1 MGNIIVNLIVIV
13 IINTIVIL
21 IIRQSIALNKE
32 KRISEYA
39 IDSIRGK
46 SDSVFD
52 KIVKI
57 YKTYVVKVRKR
68 IEKYSFVKNVASRYN
83 KYILIGDSDNVVDFI
98 VNKIFISLMFLFIV
112 MISYAMQAKSLG
124 VFRIFIF
131 LIIGYYLYDI
141 YLIVRS
147 KRRIKLIQRDM
158 LKAVMIMNNAF
169 KSGKS
174 TMQAVYIASRDLPSP
189 INYEFKKI
197 YKDMKYGLDA
207 SVVFDRFAKRVDIE
221 EARYLASS
229 LTILNK
235 TGGNIVTVFSSIEK
249 TLFDRKKLEE
259 ELKNLTSASN
269 FVTKILLF
277 VPIVFVLIIYMLNP
291 EYFNPLFVSPLGY
304 MLIIICIIMLAIYVY
319 LLNKIMKVRY

>member
-124 VFRIFIF
+124 IFRIFIF
-131 LIIGYYLYDI
+131 LIIGYYI
-141 YLIVRS
+141 
-147 KRRIKLIQRDM
+147 
-158 LKAVMIMNNAF
+158 
-169 KSGKS
+169 
-174 TMQAVYIASRDLPSP
+174 
-189 INYEFKKI
+189 
-197 YKDMKYGLDA
+197 
-207 SVVFDRFAKRVDIE
+207 FD
-221 EARYLASS
+221 
-229 LTILNK
+229 
-235 TGGNIVTVFSSIEK
+235 
-249 TLFDRKKLEE
+249 
-259 ELKNLTSASN
+259 
-269 FVTKILLF
+269 
-277 VPIVFVLIIYMLNP
+277 
-291 EYFNPLFVSPLGY
+291 
-304 MLIIICIIMLAIYVY
+304 C
-319 LLNKIMKVRY
+319 

>member
-1 MGNIIVNLIVIV
+1 M
-13 IINTIVIL
+13 
-21 IIRQSIALNKE
+21 
-32 KRISEYA
+32 
-39 IDSIRGK
+39 
-46 SDSVFD
+46 
-52 KIVKI
+52 
-57 YKTYVVKVRKR
+57 
-68 IEKYSFVKNVASRYN
+68 
-83 KYILIGDSDNVVDFI
+83 
-98 VNKIFISLMFLFIV
+98 
-112 MISYAMQAKSLG
+112 
-124 VFRIFIF
+124 
-131 LIIGYYLYDI
+131 
-141 YLIVRS
+141 IVRS